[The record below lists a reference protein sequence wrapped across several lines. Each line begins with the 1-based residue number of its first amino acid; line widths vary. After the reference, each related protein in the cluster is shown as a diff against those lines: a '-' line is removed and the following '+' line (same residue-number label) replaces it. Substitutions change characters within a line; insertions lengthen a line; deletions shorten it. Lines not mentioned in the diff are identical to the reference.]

1 MLGMQYDPFEY
12 EMPWRPNYELR
23 CALVWF
29 ATALIYLFWAAIG
42 FFSAG
47 VMLWFAAIMLAF
59 GFYYLRP
66 GLLLWEKQGR
76 LVGAP
81 PSFITLKAFREL
93 LGDPAHR
100 NDLWIGEGFEWSVS
114 EIQALTQLNARDE
127 KELITMAV
135 ADRKRRIALDLIKRK
150 DTWLHPKQALKH
162 YALKVAEAKRE
173 MGSPWIHGVGE
184 DNVNQWMP
192 LNHADGHTLIFGT
205 TGAGKTRFFDLLISQ
220 AILRGEPVIIID
232 PKGDEGMEKNA
243 REACKALNREDAFV
257 YFHIGHPEKSVHLN
271 PLSNWASADEIASR
285 ISALLPQDSGS
296 APFTGFSWLAVN
308 TIAQALILCNISPT
322 LTGLKQYLEGNME
335 QLVVK
340 TMTAWFKQQMGQE
353 KADRV
358 MRQVLGHIPATSS
371 KGVAALIDFYRV
383 KMTDKQ
389 SDVIN
394 SLLSMYEHDSA
405 HFSKMITSLMPI
417 IHQVATSHLK
427 ELLSPSEEAQSD
439 KVLFRDMQELIANR
453 CVVYIGLDTMSNAS
467 VGAAVGS
474 LILADLTAVAGSG
487 YKFGKSQVPS
497 PGNAVEDFRESR
509 LPKFDHSTHVNV
521 FVDEANEVANNP
533 FIQLLNKGRGANFRL
548 FVATQTFSDF
558 VTRLGSRDKAFQVF
572 GNLNNLSALRSID
585 PETQKFICGRMPK
598 TKIKEV
604 QRDQGQNTLINQ
616 PILTGDS
623 FRESLKSVEVEL
635 VPSAYL
641 GKLPNLEF
649 WGVISGGHVIKGRV
663 PILLRKEGSEK

>member
-23 CALVWF
+23 CAIVWF
-29 ATALIYLFWAAIG
+29 ATAILYLLWAAIG
-42 FFSAG
+42 FFSTG

-59 GFYYLRP
+59 GVYYLRP
-66 GLLLWEKQGR
+66 GVQLWEKQRR
-76 LVGAP
+76 LVGDP
-81 PSFITLKAFREL
+81 PSFITLAAFREIL
-93 LGDPAHR
+93 SNREHR

-127 KELITMAV
+127 KDLIAMAV
-135 ADRKRRIALDLIKRK
+135 ADRKWRIALDLLKK
-150 DTWLHPKQALKH
+150 KASWLHPLKAIDT
-162 YALKVAEAKRE
+162 YAEKVGQAKRE
-173 MGSPWIHGVGE
+173 MGSPWIHGVGQTN
-184 DNVNQWMP
+184 DNQWMP
-192 LNHADGHTLIFGT
+192 LSHADGHTLIFGT

-232 PKGDEGMEKNA
+232 PKGDEGLEQNA
-243 REACKALNREDAFV
+243 REACKALGREDAFV

-340 TMTAWFKQQMGQE
+340 TMSAWFKAQMGQTT
-353 KADRV
+353 ADRV
-358 MRQVLGHIPATSS
+358 MRQVLGHVPATSS
-371 KGVAALIDFYRV
+371 KGVAALIDFYRT
-383 KMTDKQ
+383 KMADKQ
-389 SDVIN
+389 SDVLN

-427 ELLSPSEEAQSD
+427 ELLSPSEEAHSD

-453 CVVYIGLDTMSNAS
+453 SVVYIGLDTM
-467 VGAAVGS
+467 
-474 LILADLTAVAGSG
+474 T
-487 YKFGKSQVPS
+487 YKFGKSNVPS
-497 PGNAVEDFRESR
+497 PEAEMADFRESR
-509 LPKFDHSTHVNV
+509 LPQFDHNTHVNV

-572 GNLNNLSALRSID
+572 GNLNNLIALRSID

-635 VPSAYL
+635 VPPAYL

-649 WGVISGGHVIKGRV
+649 WGVVSGGHVIKGRV
-663 PILLRKEGSEK
+663 PILLRHEGSE

>member
-23 CALVWF
+23 CAIVWF
-29 ATALIYLFWAAIG
+29 ATAILYLIWAAIG
-42 FFSAG
+42 FFSTG

-59 GFYYLRP
+59 GAYYLRP
-66 GLLLWEKQGR
+66 GVQLWKKQRR
-76 LVGAP
+76 LVGDP
-81 PSFITLKAFREL
+81 PSFITLAAFREIL
-93 LGDPAHR
+93 SNREHR

-127 KELITMAV
+127 KDLIAMAV
-135 ADRKRRIALDLIKRK
+135 ADRKWRIALDLLKK
-150 DTWLHPKQALKH
+150 KASWLHPLKAIDT
-162 YALKVAEAKRE
+162 YAEKVGQAKRE
-173 MGSPWIHGVGE
+173 MGSPWIHGVGQTN
-184 DNVNQWMP
+184 DNQWMP
-192 LNHADGHTLIFGT
+192 LSHADGHTLIFGT

-232 PKGDEGMEKNA
+232 PKGDEGLEQNA
-243 REACKALNREDAFV
+243 REACKALGREDAFV

-340 TMTAWFKQQMGQE
+340 TMSAWFKAQMGQTT
-353 KADRV
+353 ADRV
-358 MRQVLGHIPATSS
+358 MRQVLGHLPATSS
-371 KGVAALIDFYRV
+371 KGVTALIDFYRT
-383 KMTDKQ
+383 KMADKQ
-389 SDVIN
+389 SDVLN

-427 ELLSPSEEAQSD
+427 ELLSPSEEAHSD

-453 CVVYIGLDTMSNAS
+453 SVVYIGLDTMNNAS

-474 LILADLTAVAGSG
+474 LILADLTAVAGST
-487 YKFGKSQVPS
+487 YKFGKSNVPS
-497 PGNAVEDFRESR
+497 PEAHQTDFRESR
-509 LPKFDHSTHVNV
+509 LPRFDHNTHVNV

-572 GNLNNLSALRSID
+572 GNLNNLIALRSID

-635 VPSAYL
+635 VPPAYL

-649 WGVISGGHVIKGRV
+649 WGVVSGGHVIKGRV
-663 PILLRKEGSEK
+663 PILLRHEGSE